1 MKKSKKWLW
10 GLLVLVVL
18 LGALTVAAVQ
28 MSKTAKE
35 NIIRAMYIPYGEN
48 GAYVMVDTENGTVF
62 TVQMPEKIFNKKREQ
77 IQATD
82 LQRGNILDVYGN
94 GVMAESYPGQY
105 MGVTEIHVVEEG
117 NPQDADQYQY
127 IIDELYTEP
136 DPAQIPSLTASYRT
150 ELAAVSVFVPN
161 GAYSWTVL
169 YENGDAETTDA
180 DHAHVLMWE
189 DEWLGDVSIGE
200 PVDVELTFDNK
211 PLEIEVSRWEE
222 QYRSNQEYLDEHPD
236 GEKVEVTTDEEAVTS
251 SVAATTKWILK
262 AEPGYVYRVKGIWEN
277 GTVEYGFLTR

>member
-1 MKKSKKWLW
+1 MKKNKKWLW

-251 SVAATTKWILK
+251 SVTATTKWILK

>member
-10 GLLVLVVL
+10 ELLVLVVL
-18 LGALTVAAVQ
+18 LGALTVAAIQ

-62 TVQMPEKIFNKKREQ
+62 TVQMPEKIFNKKGEQ
-77 IQATD
+77 IQPAD
-82 LQRGNILDVYGN
+82 LQRGNILDIYGN
-94 GVMAESYPGQY
+94 GIMAESYPGQY
-105 MGVTEIHVVEEG
+105 MGVTEIHVAEEG

-136 DPAQIPSLTASYRT
+136 DPGQIPSLTANYRT
-150 ELAAVSVFVPN
+150 ELADVSVFVPS
-161 GAYSWTVL
+161 GAFSWTAL
-169 YENGDAETTDA
+169 YENGDAETTNA

-200 PVDVELTFDNK
+200 PVDVELIFDNK
-211 PLEIEVSRWEE
+211 PLKIELSRWEE
-222 QYRSNQEYLDEHPD
+222 QYHGDQEYLNGHPD

-251 SVAATTKWILK
+251 SVAMTTKWILK
-262 AEPGYVYRVKGIWEN
+262 AEPGYVYRVKGTWEN